1 MRTHN
6 DDIIC
11 LTSVAKSNAFHQVFR
26 VQHLPHVSI
35 GRLSWAA
42 LMNDHISANVT
53 GRISTGISGLD
64 DILGGGLTPQR
75 VYLVEGSPGAGKTT
89 LGLQFLLDGLA
100 RGEAGLYVTLSETAD
115 ELVAVGQSHGWDLG
129 ALSIYELAGEDDLEG
144 RMTHYS

>member
-26 VQHLPHVSI
+26 VQQLPHVSI

-42 LMNDHISANVT
+42 LMNDRTSANST
-53 GRISTGISGLD
+53 GRISTGIAGLD

-75 VYLVEGSPGAGKTT
+75 ETLLSLTLV
-89 LGLQFLLDGLA
+89 
-100 RGEAGLYVTLSETAD
+100 
-115 ELVAVGQSHGWDLG
+115 
-129 ALSIYELAGEDDLEG
+129 
-144 RMTHYS
+144 